1 MQESHD
7 GCRASANAKIRSLCG
22 GISLDGISW
31 KTTPALEI
39 NAASPRF
46 QGSNIPAF
54 GGGNWVAWKAVA
66 GEARPYTSP
75 DSVNW
80 SIQTKIPANVLSTG
94 TFSIDIPS
102 NADMAPSTQELSFVN
117 GKFFGF
123 ISTKGQGS
131 TKNVAPFYSV
141 DGAAWSQG
149 VVKGLV
155 YVDGWAGATA
165 RADLCEVRGIASGFS
180 GGGLKSIAVG
190 RGVFGNL
197 TTSPIITDKGLIS
210 TDQITWNATTL
221 PFKALWNG
229 IAHGNGCF
237 VAVGKSFYGA
247 LTSDGV
253 TWNTIQM
260 PATLNWTSIAYGN
273 GKWIAVGGPSSIAA
287 VGTISGNSMIW
298 REIDLPSSAI
308 WSSIAY
314 GNGKFV
320 ITNTNGGSI
329 YSVGY

>member
-1 MQESHD
+1 M
-7 GCRASANAKIRSLCG
+7 
-22 GISLDGISW
+22 
-31 KTTPALEI
+31 
-39 NAASPRF
+39 
-46 QGSNIPAF
+46 
-54 GGGNWVAWKAVA
+54 AWKAT
-66 GEARPYTSP
+66 GGSARPYTSP

-80 SIQTKIPANVLSTG
+80 SIQTQIPATKLSTG
-94 TFSIDIPS
+94 TFSIDGS
-102 NADMAPSTQELSFVN
+102 LNSGLTLSTQELSFVN

-123 ISTKGQGS
+123 ISTTGS
-131 TKNVAPFYSV
+131 GSVKNVTPFYSV

-149 VVKGLV
+149 VAKGLV
-155 YVDGWAGATA
+155 YVDGYAGATA
-165 RADLCEVRGIASGFS
+165 RADLCEVRGVASGFS

-190 RGVFGNL
+190 RGLNGNL
-197 TTSPIITDKGLIS
+197 TISPIITDKGLIS
-210 TDQITWNATTL
+210 TDQITWNVTTL

-229 IAHGNGCF
+229 IAHGNGSF

-247 LTSDGV
+247 LTNDGV

-287 VGTISGNSMIW
+287 VGTISGNTMVW
-298 REIDLPSSAI
+298 REITLPSSAV
-308 WSSIAY
+308 WSSVAY